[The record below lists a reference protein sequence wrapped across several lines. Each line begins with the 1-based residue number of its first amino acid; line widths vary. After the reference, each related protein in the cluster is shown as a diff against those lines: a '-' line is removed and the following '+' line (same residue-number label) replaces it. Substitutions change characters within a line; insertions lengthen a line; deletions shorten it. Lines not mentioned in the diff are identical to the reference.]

1 MPKRIT
7 RPKLNHGANATQLIT
22 LQAKVAQM
30 EEGLAL
36 NRQLLAGLQ
45 ECLDVATQMNAALL
59 LRLGG
64 SVVLTSADYK
74 ASMGQHIQRE
84 DVGDDIRLSVAS
96 APSTQPSLALVQ

>member
-1 MPKRIT
+1 MPKRIA
-7 RPKLNHGANATQLIT
+7 RPKQNPNVTQLIV

-36 NRQLLAGLQ
+36 NRKLLAGLQ

-64 SVVLTSADYK
+64 SVVLTSDDYR
-74 ASMGQHIQRE
+74 ASAGRHIQRE
-84 DVGDDIRLSVAS
+84 DVGDDIKLSV
-96 APSTQPSLALVQ
+96 STKGAPSLALVN